1 MDLGISSAGGE
12 KKWQFD
18 QWQGRRFYDITPGCR
33 TNENNNNNNNNNN
46 NDNNHYYHHLCSVRV
61 AQNITTR
68 GPRKKSK
75 TKKPKKKKTKQNK
88 KKNKPKKLE
97 TNKIA
102 M

>member
-18 QWQGRRFYDITPGCR
+18 QGQGRRFYDITPGCR
-33 TNENNNNNNNNNN
+33 TNENNNNNNNNN

-68 GPRKKSK
+68 GPRKK
-75 TKKPKKKKTKQNK
+75 KQNK
-88 KKNKPKKLE
+88 KTKNKTKQKI
-97 TNKIA
+97 NK
-102 M
+102 